1 MIVLYQSPY
10 IHSGNLNAGLGLLLK
25 DIDRDQEDVLE
36 EGRLLLYLAEI
47 FYAFSLASSKFS
59 ILGFY
64 WRLFKTSP
72 IRNPILILAGCSVR
86 SCSYL
91 IQTSVC

>member
-1 MIVLYQSPY
+1 MVVLHQPFL
-10 IHSGNLNAGLGLLLK
+10 HFPGNIEAGLGMLLK
-25 DIDRDQEDVLE
+25 DIDRDQEGVLE

-47 FYAFSLASSKFS
+47 FYAFSLAFSKFS

-72 IRNPILILAGCSVR
+72 IRKPILILAGCSVR
-86 SCSYL
+86 SSGYL
-91 IQTSVC
+91 SRGGR